1 MNILRLSTLSMI
13 LVAFAGC
20 SGDAAK
26 PAEKPP
32 ETPPQVTPSDMQAA
46 PTPEIV
52 AKLEKA
58 DAADGK
64 TDKVV
69 EKCAGCSLGMNGNP
83 AHAVKVGGYT
93 LNFCDHC
100 ADGKAK
106 DPMKVLT
113 ALVVK

>member
-1 MNILRLSTLSMI
+1 MLRIPLLLLSL
-13 LVAFAGC
+13 LVA
-20 SGDAAK
+20 AACGS
-26 PAEKPP
+26 
-32 ETPPQVTPSDMQAA
+32 ETPAAPGEGTKTPPPVPVDMSPA

-64 TDKVV
+64 VDKIV

-93 LNFCDHC
+93 LHFCDHC

-106 DPMKVLT
+106 DPTKVLT